1 MIHLHVTKEVFEKIK
16 NGTKKTEYRPFNKYY
31 YIRFGL
37 TDMDIIKN
45 DKIKIYLG
53 YPKKTDKEKI
63 IYANCRIYITVM
75 YTHLIDPLFIK
86 YYPEYKG
93 DEKVCVYRI
102 ELENLK

>member
-16 NGTKKTEYRPFNKYY
+16 NGTKKTEYRPINKYY
-31 YIRFGL
+31 YRLFGL
-37 TDMDIIKN
+37 NDTDIMKI

-63 IYANCRIYITVM
+63 ICTNCKIYCTVK

-86 YYPEYKG
+86 YYPEYKD
-93 DEKVCVYRI
+93 DEKACVYCI
-102 ELENLK
+102 ELGNLK